1 MNSRPIRRH
10 VQMQHLFF
18 LHFLLNFCFIFII
31 FLKERDWT
39 IGWVIAWVRWV
50 TSVAPIRLLIDIYN
64 SKHSKMNTKR
74 IRRKKK
80 RPMKSNPSFLL
91 FIFYTPWQ
99 LRQIQN
105 ENLTWQDGQHLL
117 FPYFFFFF
125 FLGNFWQS
133 VDFEVVLL
141 APRSKTKRWARSTTH
156 SII

>member
-80 RPMKSNPSFLL
+80 RPMKSNPSFIYFLYTVTAPTNPKRKFDLTRRAASSFSL
-91 FIFYTPWQ
+91 FV
-99 LRQIQN
+99 
-105 ENLTWQDGQHLL
+105 
-117 FPYFFFFF
+117 FFF